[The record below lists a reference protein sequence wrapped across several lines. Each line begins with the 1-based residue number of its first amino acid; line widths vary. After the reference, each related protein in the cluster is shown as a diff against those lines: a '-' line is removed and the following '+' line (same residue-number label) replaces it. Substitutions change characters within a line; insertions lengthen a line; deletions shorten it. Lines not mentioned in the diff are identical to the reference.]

1 MRKTIGKTKENEGFS
16 GGAAMLPEGGPAHHF
31 GGRFS
36 GEVTQK
42 CFKIIGKQTL
52 LKNSAT
58 QQIRVGAGSPLRC
71 LSGAPATH
79 CRGTTLDKVSQNPF
93 KIIGKT
99 NTFDDPRFAKNEGSP
114 EVFQITAGLPGT
126 SITF

>member
-1 MRKTIGKTKENEGFS
+1 
-16 GGAAMLPEGGPAHHF
+16 MLPEGGPAHHF

-36 GEVTQK
+36 VIATQK
-42 CFKIIGKQTL
+42 SFNIIGKQIL
-52 LKNSAT
+52 LNISAT

-79 CRGTTLDKVSQNPF
+79 WRGSTLDKVSQNPF

-99 NTFDDPRFAKNEGSP
+99 NTFDDPRFATNEGSP
-114 EVFQITAGLPGT
+114 GVFQITAGLPGT